1 MNISQIK
8 ENLINQDIDIKKI
21 DWESYSKDIPIED
34 WLKNEYGIDLTDN
47 FQLQAMAIREK
58 QAYDKR
64 TALSSHL
71 DISKLFNKPK
81 VIGLIG
87 NTNEAKS
94 NMIYWILD
102 FLKKDYKFKVYVYGL
117 RCTFP
122 NTIQVHSVKE
132 IESVRDSILIVDEMT
147 SLFDLDNRKVKVQ
160 IENTIRLI
168 YHNNNILLICG
179 LGENFKKFLSA
190 KLSVIIFKKVTLA
203 DLINGSTVK
212 NVLMDYKGNERG
224 QSILNLELGKSLI
237 FDGTHYHKIDVPY
250 MKQYDTKAK
259 NVPIL
264 VHKNVVKNEK
274 LQTVVKS
281 GDRIPKT
288 KS

>member
-1 MNISQIK
+1 MNINQAK
-8 ENLINQDIDIKKI
+8 DNLLDQGIETDKI
-21 DWESYSKDIPIED
+21 DWESWSKDIPIED
-34 WLKNEYGIDLTDN
+34 YLRNNYGIELVDN

-58 QAYDKR
+58 EAYDKR
-64 TALSSHL
+64 TILGSHL

-102 FLKKDYKFKVYVYGL
+102 FLKKDYKFNVYVYGL

-122 NTIQVHSVKE
+122 NTIKIHSIEE
-132 IESVRDSILIVDEMT
+132 IEQIKDSILIVDEMT
-147 SLFDLDNRKVKVQ
+147 SLFDLDNRKVKTQ

-168 YHNNNILLICG
+168 YHNNNILLMCG

-212 NVLMDYKGNERG
+212 NVLMAYKGNERG
-224 QSILNLELGKSLI
+224 QSILNLALDEALI
-237 FDGTHYHKIDVPY
+237 FDGLHYHKIDVPY
-250 MKQYDTKAK
+250 LPKYDTKAK
-259 NVPIL
+259 NAPIL
-264 VHKNVVKNEK
+264 VKKMIKKNI
-274 LQTVVKS
+274 KS
-281 GDRIPKT
+281 KVT
-288 KS
+288 